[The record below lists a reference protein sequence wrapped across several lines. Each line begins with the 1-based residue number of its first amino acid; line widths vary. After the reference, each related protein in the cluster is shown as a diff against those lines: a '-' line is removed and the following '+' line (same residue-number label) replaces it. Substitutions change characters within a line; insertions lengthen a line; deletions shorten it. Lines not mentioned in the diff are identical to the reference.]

1 MKIGLYFGSF
11 NPIHV
16 GHLITANTIVQS
28 AELDQVWFVVS
39 PHNPHKKK
47 SSLLHEFDRYD
58 MVRLAIADNEKLS
71 VSDIEFNLPKPS
83 YTIDTLTYIQEK
95 YPNYEFQI
103 LIGEDNLTHFHKWKN
118 HEQILEYYGVL
129 VYPREGTI
137 KTEFH
142 DHPKVKFVE
151 APLLNIS
158 ATYIRTLIKE
168 KKSIR
173 YLVSQDVEVLIRSKK
188 FYL

>member
-1 MKIGLYFGSF
+1 
-11 NPIHV
+11 
-16 GHLITANTIVQS
+16 
-28 AELDQVWFVVS
+28 
-39 PHNPHKKK
+39 
-47 SSLLHEFDRYD
+47 

-95 YPNYEFQI
+95 HPNYEFQI

-118 HEQILEYYGVL
+118 PEKILEYYGVL
-129 VYPREGTI
+129 VYPRDGTP
-137 KTEFH
+137 KTEYH
-142 DHPKVKFVE
+142 NHPKIKFVE

-158 ATYIRTLIKE
+158 ATYIRNLIKE

-173 YLVSQDVEVLIRSKK
+173 YLVPQEVEILIRSKK

>member
-1 MKIGLYFGSF
+1 
-11 NPIHV
+11 
-16 GHLITANTIVQS
+16 
-28 AELDQVWFVVS
+28 
-39 PHNPHKKK
+39 
-47 SSLLHEFDRYD
+47 

-95 YPNYEFQI
+95 HPTYEFQI

-129 VYPREGTI
+129 VYPREGTP
-137 KTEFH
+137 KTDFH
-142 DHPKVKFVE
+142 DHPKIKLVE

-158 ATYIRTLIKE
+158 ATYIRELIKNE
-168 KKSIR
+168 KSIR
-173 YLVSQDVEVLIRSKK
+173 YLVPQEVEVLIRSKK